1 MKYLFGLYLTFS
13 VFFSSVVLWGY
24 QNASSILFAA
34 SEKQILSFSF
44 QNDVTKEFVDEKIQS
59 LSKKYKFKVATL
71 HSPADQYSEFAQS
84 FTMYNQGVFDSE
96 EIIKLIPYSV
106 DFILYPEQNVTQI
119 QKNVVEENIFQETG
133 TTQSWLEKLKS
144 ISDLIENFG
153 RGLFL
158 FLFLTTAMMT
168 VATIRILILKDD
180 TEIKIRSY
188 LGESFK
194 AFVGQYLLKTSVL
207 CIFSF
212 CTGLV
217 MTYIVYHLLMLKL
230 KRLPEFYF
238 IMARLNFLSP
248 TSVLTLVVG
257 FSAAFLFGYYFS
269 IKQLHSRLYD
279 QD

>member
-13 VFFSSVVLWGY
+13 VFFSSLVLWGY
-24 QNASSILFAA
+24 QNASSVLFAA
-34 SEKQILSFSF
+34 SEKQTLSFSF
-44 QNDVTKEFVDEKIQS
+44 QNDVAKEFVEEKIQS
-59 LSKKYKFKVATL
+59 LSTKYKFKAWTL
-71 HSPADQYSEFAQS
+71 HSPADQYSEFTKS
-84 FTMYNQGVFDSE
+84 FTMYNQGAFDSE

-106 DFILYPEQNVTQI
+106 DFILNAEQDASQI
-119 QKNVVEENIFQETG
+119 QKNIAEENIFQETG
-133 TTQSWLEKLKS
+133 TAKNWLDKLKS
-144 ISDLIENFG
+144 ISELVENFG

-180 TEIKIRSY
+180 AEIKVRSY
-188 LGESFK
+188 LGESFN
-194 AFVGQYLLKTSVL
+194 AFVGQYLLKTSVP

-212 CTGLV
+212 CIGLL

-230 KRLPEFYF
+230 KHLPEFYF
-238 IMARLNFLSP
+238 IMARLNFLSS

-269 IKQLHSRLYD
+269 IRQLHSRLYD